1 MSKELDDIKHGGRIS
16 KISDNIIE
24 VSILSM
30 SACSACHAKG
40 MCSVSD
46 MEEKI
51 VEVRNPK
58 DADYEVGESVIVS
71 MKKSSGNH
79 AVMLGYFIPFLI
91 LVISIFTLSKILND
105 EGMAALISLGLLV
118 PYYIILYIRKEKLKK
133 KFAFFISKS
142 KGQ

>member
-1 MSKELDDIKHGGRIS
+1 MSTELDDIKHGGKIS
-16 KISDNIIE
+16 KISDDIIE

-30 SACSACHAKG
+30 SACSSCHAKG

-51 VEVRNPK
+51 VEVQKPK
-58 DADYEVGESVIVS
+58 DVDYQVGESVIVS
-71 MKKSSGNH
+71 MRKSSGNR

-91 LVISIFTLSKILND
+91 LVISIFILSEILND

-118 PYYIILYIRKEKLKK
+118 PYYIILFFRKEKLKK
-133 KFAFFISKS
+133 NFAFFISK
-142 KGQ
+142 Q